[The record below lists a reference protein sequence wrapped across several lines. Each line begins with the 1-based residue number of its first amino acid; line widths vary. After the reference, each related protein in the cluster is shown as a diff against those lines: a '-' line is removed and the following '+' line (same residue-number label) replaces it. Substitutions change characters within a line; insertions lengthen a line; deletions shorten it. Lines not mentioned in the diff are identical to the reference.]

1 MPGSPPP
8 GIEEGG
14 IWGTN
19 KYIGT
24 TTQGAACLGCLCLG
38 VPGCLALCFPCDE
51 RDAYKV
57 KGKVRQGGSLSTRR
71 SLVETNDWKTTST
84 FTKLTILFL
93 CINVPFF
100 CTNPHGLPAL
110 DLSTTSFRRL
120 KNKQTNTTL

>member
-1 MPGSPPP
+1 MASPPP

-38 VPGCLALCFPCDE
+38 VPGCIALCFPCDE

-57 KGKVRQGGSLSTRR
+57 KGKVSKKNETKIAFVR
-71 SLVETNDWKTTST
+71 SHSILNIPKKT
-84 FTKLTILFL
+84 L
-93 CINVPFF
+93 
-100 CTNPHGLPAL
+100 
-110 DLSTTSFRRL
+110 
-120 KNKQTNTTL
+120 